1 MIFQLGGMLLLKA
14 PGYRMVEGNS
24 QYVNSYAYS
33 LEKGAQSRK
42 SFYYPMCKLGSSH
55 NPTYYNV
62 GKFNF
67 FLKIFCSVFHSKLV
81 GTHCFQQPLIDLYC
95 DRGKRLLNLVFPR
108 LIMTLQSSPY
118 VLFQAPSAIGIGGKA
133 CTDTHTSTHSHSV
146 AFLSSFVFLRRPFP
160 YPEFQGLTKEI
171 FSLSS
176 QSLFMLFEGVLV
188 KLAPKM
194 HPLSKVL
201 FFKRTP
207 FLAHAFRVHAFS
219 SARFLERTLSR
230 AHALHK

>member
-62 GKFNF
+62 GKLKNF
-67 FLKIFCSVFHSKLV
+67 ERTHSVFHSKLV
-81 GTHCFQQPLIDLYC
+81 GTPSFQQSLIDLYC
-95 DRGKRLLNLVFPR
+95 DRRKRLLSPQSCL
-108 LIMTLQSSPY
+108 SSPY
-118 VLFQAPSAIGIGGKA
+118 NDSTVLHHTSSFKLLLLLELEERLAQ
-133 CTDTHTSTHSHSV
+133 THTHPLTLTLSPFFHHLSSCVGHSHTLNSR
-146 AFLSSFVFLRRPFP
+146 AS
-160 YPEFQGLTKEI
+160 QKEI

-176 QSLFMLFEGVLV
+176 QSLFMLSEGV
-188 KLAPKM
+188 
-194 HPLSKVL
+194 
-201 FFKRTP
+201 
-207 FLAHAFRVHAFS
+207 
-219 SARFLERTLSR
+219 
-230 AHALHK
+230 

>member
-67 FLKIFCSVFHSKLV
+67 FYRFSA
-81 GTHCFQQPLIDLYC
+81 LYSIQN
-95 DRGKRLLNLVFPR
+95 LL
-108 LIMTLQSSPY
+108 
-118 VLFQAPSAIGIGGKA
+118 G
-133 CTDTHTSTHSHSV
+133 HTV
-146 AFLSSFVFLRRPFP
+146 
-160 YPEFQGLTKEI
+160 
-171 FSLSS
+171 
-176 QSLFMLFEGVLV
+176 
-188 KLAPKM
+188 
-194 HPLSKVL
+194 
-201 FFKRTP
+201 
-207 FLAHAFRVHAFS
+207 FS
-219 SARFLERTLSR
+219 SL
-230 AHALHK
+230 